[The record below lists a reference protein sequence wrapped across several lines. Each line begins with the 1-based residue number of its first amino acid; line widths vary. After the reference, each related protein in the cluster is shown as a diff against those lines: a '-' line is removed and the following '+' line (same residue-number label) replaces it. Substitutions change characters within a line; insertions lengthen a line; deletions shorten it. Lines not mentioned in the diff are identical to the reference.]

1 MTKAQIRPSARKLTT
16 NAVHSVGTFSILKPE
31 RPPPRLPFFDHPVRP
46 EHDPEKWKPV
56 FRKDHV
62 QQRAVVFRTKMQPR
76 RLTDSDLSSLNP
88 RLGCE
93 MMKISARL
101 ASSNRDG

>member
-1 MTKAQIRPSARKLTT
+1 MIRKSGNR
-16 NAVHSVGTFSILKPE
+16 FS
-31 RPPPRLPFFDHPVRP
+31 
-46 EHDPEKWKPV
+46 EKIMFK
-56 FRKDHV
+56 
-62 QQRAVVFRTKMQPR
+62 QRAVVFRTKMQPR

-101 ASSNRDG
+101 ASSNRDGFRQLARR